1 MDQKVNV
8 LPQNI
13 KLLEENVGKLS
24 WLWIWQQYT
33 FVMTPK
39 A

>member
-13 KLLEENVGKLS
+13 KLLEENVGGNLHDTGFIMMAVIS
-24 WLWIWQQYT
+24 W
-33 FVMTPK
+33 M
-39 A
+39 